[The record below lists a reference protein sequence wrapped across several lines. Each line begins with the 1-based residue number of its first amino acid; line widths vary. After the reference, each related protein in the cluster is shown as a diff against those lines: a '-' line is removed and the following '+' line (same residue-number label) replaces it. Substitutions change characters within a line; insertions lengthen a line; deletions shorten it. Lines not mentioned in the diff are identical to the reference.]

1 MPINFAVFPYIRI
14 KRTIKIGDFTIWTD
28 NNPHWKKYL
37 NTERPKNLLK
47 IYRDRNGKILKHMVI
62 VSNPNG
68 INLIKF
74 SELVSILYFLPSIKT
89 FFSTK
94 SESFYFDTYIKKD
107 TVTDDSSHSRI
118 DKFVYALVDNRGF
131 KIYQTPE
138 SDTYNFTLDN
148 SEHKYFSKLKKHFL
162 KNTGIRII
170 KSLPFYFRTQYRN
183 PSYFPE
189 IEDVQ
194 NFSTAFEIL
203 YEIGDSR
210 NKKELIA
217 QKLYDHFISTST
229 ENRQAL
235 YDWFISFYKIRSS
248 YTHGD
253 DVEKIDLNY
262 LNQRQIDIAKQIYR
276 EAIKKLLLKPRSKFF
291 RGMEDDSTLTRIFMS
306 QSIYDDIL
314 LELSPNNNGN
324 GSGQK
329 NLEKILNYTDE
340 ELAKLERKV
349 SRFYLYADRRI
360 VVMKSKVKL
369 RNAMRTLTAIVKV
382 MLENYDKLTDKSRYF
397 PDYLDELRSLPLDAK
412 DDISLEKIYDFF
424 NHSRKYTKA
433 VYDSQGQLVDI
444 LDELKLKDILSIS
457 TISNLFT
464 NLHLIYKDLHNV

>member
-28 NNPHWKKYL
+28 NKPHWKKYL

-47 IYRDRNGKILKHMVI
+47 IYRDRKGKILKHMVI

-74 SELVSILYFLPSIKT
+74 NELVSLLYFLPSIKP
-89 FFSTK
+89 FFSIK

-107 TVTDDSSHSRI
+107 TVRDDSSHSRI

-138 SDTYNFTLDN
+138 SEAYSFTLDN

-162 KNTGIRII
+162 NNTGIRII

-189 IEDVQ
+189 IEDIQ

-217 QKLYDHFISTST
+217 QKLYDHFVSTSV
-229 ENRQAL
+229 ENRQSL

-253 DVEKIDLNY
+253 DVEKIELSY
-262 LNQRQIDIAKQIYR
+262 KNQRQIDIAKQIYC
-276 EAIKKLLLKPRSKFF
+276 EAIKKLLLRPRNPFL
-291 RGMEDDSTLTRIFMS
+291 RNMEDDSTLTRIFMS

-314 LELSPNNNGN
+314 LELSPNNSGN

-329 NLEKILNYTDE
+329 NLDRILNCTDE
-340 ELAKLERKV
+340 ELAKLSRKIT
-349 SRFYLYADRRI
+349 RFYLYADRRI
-360 VVMKSKVKL
+360 VVMKSKVEL
-369 RNAMRTLTAIVKV
+369 RNAMKTLIAIVKV
-382 MLENYDKLTDKSRYF
+382 MLENYDMLTDKSRYF
-397 PDYLDELRSLPLDAK
+397 PDYLNELRNLPLDAK
-412 DDISLEKIYDFF
+412 DDISLEKINDYF
-424 NHSRKYTKA
+424 NHSRNYTKA
-433 VYDSQGQLVDI
+433 IYDNQGKFVDI

-457 TISNLFT
+457 SISNLFT
-464 NLHLIYKDLHNV
+464 SLHLIYKNLHNI